1 MPGLGYQVH
10 PVSLL
15 ATLATL
21 YKWGHLLS
29 AIGASHMVGSRPV
42 TNPKDTDR
50 CKVEVLHAARPAR
63 FIGLETPVRRLSST
77 HKRRSSY
84 FCCA

>member
-1 MPGLGYQVH
+1 MPSLGYKVP

-21 YKWGHLLS
+21 YKWGHLVS
-29 AIGASHMVGSRPV
+29 AIGASPMVGSRLV

-50 CKVEVLHAARPAR
+50 CKVR
-63 FIGLETPVRRLSST
+63 GLVR
-77 HKRRSSY
+77 
-84 FCCA
+84 C